1 MVRLLGF
8 VVPLFL
14 FAVAGWVRVGLAEL
28 APRSQPRE
36 WRSFVQREAGD
47 WRVRWD
53 ERDSIPAMIR
63 ARSVEPLPGWELD
76 HGQALGAFFTRN
88 RELFGL
94 QPGRDAFVKTDER
107 EHRGV
112 CHVRMRQF
120 HQGVPVL
127 GGEYMASVGRGGGL
141 RMLAGRAMRVAG
153 LDIRPAFGV
162 EQAEALARAS
172 VPPAREAARAQV
184 ELAVQAQEQPAA
196 LVYVVTLLASAT
208 PYWWR
213 IVVDAHTATVL
224 ETTDCLLRDGYT
236 GVGRGFVADPNPEYA
251 LVDTTLLR
259 LRDDASQLEGL
270 YAKVLSFAGPAVSSA
285 DGHYYFQPCTTR
297 YVPYPN
303 PYDEVSA
310 YWHTDDFL
318 VRFLGPL
325 GYTPPSPPLTVH
337 VHMLATSA
345 GLAFT
350 TEGGTYF
357 SQAIGLGCSAEDAD
371 IVDHECGHYVLLT
384 FGIDGS
390 GVRGKALEPLAM
402 HEGYAD
408 YLAAAATNDECIG
421 EFAYQHRAPGYGMLR
436 CIATDPAEYNYAR
449 YDSVSMPCPIA
460 TVVHCRGM
468 IWSGALWDLRAAL
481 PGLAD
486 ELVVESLFYLPSP
499 PCYALGYDALYEAD
513 YDLHGGAHAD
523 VIDSVFA
530 RRGIATAGVALLDVA
545 VAGPAQV
552 PLGQPGTYAVSVS
565 RGSPPYHYAWSQ
577 YLPGRTSGG
586 GWSPLSASGPEAE
599 ASSSTTM
606 DFLVKCVVTDAGDRW
621 GADSLQVAVLVAPL
635 SVDVRTTV
643 PVIWGGCA
651 RDTAFASGGI
661 PPLACTWRRMDQDR
675 SLLSTQ
681 PFVADSPV
689 TSAHQLSVEVRD
701 MVGREVQKTVT
712 VVLPY
717 GRPAAGI
724 QCPSQLCCNAEPDTF
739 RAVVRG
745 GRPPYQYT
753 WCQAAAG
760 GPRAWTV
767 AGEILAGAA
776 IRRDSSFVIYL
787 AARDADGVPSDTVS
801 RAVSFCGSDSCR
813 WQMGLWRG
821 TQLSV
826 ATPVHASGAPV
837 TLFAYLTD
845 VAAARLELYDLTGR
859 RLSDLARGTLRRG
872 VNEVRWD
879 CRGTRPGVYFVRLS
893 ANGVN
898 AVRKVVVLP

>member
-1 MVRLLGF
+1 MKPLGL

-14 FAVAGWVRVGLAEL
+14 FAVAGWARLGLAEP
-28 APRSQPRE
+28 APRFQPRE

-63 ARSVEPLPGWELD
+63 ARSAESLPGWELD
-76 HGQALGAFFTRN
+76 HGQALGDFFARN
-88 RELFGL
+88 RGLFGL
-94 QPGRDAFVKTDER
+94 QPGRDAFVKTEER

-120 HQGVPVL
+120 HRGVPVL

-141 RMLAGRAMRVAG
+141 RMLAGRAIRVVG

-172 VPPAREAARAQV
+172 VPPAREAVRAQV

-213 IVVDAHTATVL
+213 IVVDAHTAAVL
-224 ETTDCLLRDGYT
+224 ETTDCLLHDGYT
-236 GVGRGFVADPNPEYA
+236 GVGRGFVADPNPEHA

-259 LRDDASQLEGL
+259 LRDDTSLLEGL
-270 YAKVLSFAGPAVSSA
+270 YVKVLSLAGPAVSSA

-325 GYTPPSPPLTVH
+325 GYTLPPPPLTVH
-337 VHMLATSA
+337 VHMLATSS

-350 TEGGTYF
+350 TEGGMYF
-357 SQAIGLGCSAEDAD
+357 TQAIGMGCSAEDAD
-371 IVDHECGHYVLLT
+371 IIDHECGHYVQLT

-421 EFAYQHRAPGYGMLR
+421 EFAYQHRAPGYGFLR

-449 YDSVSMPCPIA
+449 YDSVGLQCPIS

-481 PGLAD
+481 PGVTD
-486 ELVVESLFYLPSP
+486 ELVVESLFYLPRP
-499 PCYALGYDALYEAD
+499 PSYALGYDALYEAD
-513 YDLHGGAHAD
+513 YDLHGGAHVD
-523 VIDSVFA
+523 VIDSVFT
-530 RRGIATAGVALLDVA
+530 RRGIAITGGKVLDVA

-552 PLGQPGTYAVSVS
+552 SLGAAGTYAATVE
-565 RGSPPYHYAWSQ
+565 RGSPPYHYVWSQ

-586 GWSPLSASGPEAE
+586 EWFPLSASGPEAD

-606 DFLVKCVVTDAGDRW
+606 EFLVKCVVTDADSHW
-621 GADSLQVAVLVAPL
+621 GTDSLHVEVLVAPL
-635 SVDVRTTV
+635 SVAVRTPV
-643 PVIWGGCA
+643 PVSWGSCA
-651 RDTAFASGGI
+651 RDTALASGGI
-661 PPLACTWRRMDQDR
+661 PPLSYAWWRVEQSRP
-675 SLLSTQ
+675 LLSTV

-689 TSAHQLSVEVRD
+689 TSEHELSLQVTDLVGQEVR
-701 MVGREVQKTVT
+701 KTVN
-712 VVLPY
+712 VLVPY
-717 GRPAAGI
+717 GRPSASI
-724 QCPSQLCCNAEPDTF
+724 QGPGRLCCSAAPDTF
-739 RAVVRG
+739 RAVVVG
-745 GRPPYQYT
+745 GRPPYQYD
-753 WCQAAAG
+753 WCQPAAG
-760 GPRAWTV
+760 GPRVWAE
-767 AGEILAGAA
+767 AGEILTGDA

-787 AARDADGVPSDTVS
+787 AVRDADGVPSETVGH
-801 RAVSFCGSDSCR
+801 AVNFCGSDSCR
-813 WQMGLWRG
+813 WQVASVSGA
-821 TQLSV
+821 QLNM
-826 ATPVHASGAPV
+826 ATLVHASGSPV
-837 TLFAYLTD
+837 TLIVHLTD

-859 RLSDLARGTLRRG
+859 RLDDLARGMLREG
-872 VNEVRWD
+872 ENEVRWD